1 MKTLKYLV
9 LATVLAAA
17 PACSKKEQEKKAPP
31 ITEPAGSAAG
41 SAEGS
46 AAAPGSAEGSAAAAE
61 PEAASDDSFVIEA
74 VHAEKKPDDPVAVR
88 FSGVKVVKADFD
100 PANLEGGT
108 ATIEVDLTSLSTD
121 SEKRDA
127 HLASP
132 DYLDTAKFATLTI
145 DIANV
150 KKKDDKTYN
159 AEAKVKLRDIEKTY
173 PVTFEV
179 VDAKDDWIKI
189 KGEHTFPRLDFNV
202 GKKPSK
208 DEGVGT
214 DLTAKINLTLKKT

>member
-17 PACSKKEQEKKAPP
+17 PACEKKEQEKKAPP
-31 ITEPAGSAAG
+31 TTEPAGSAVGSAEGSAAG

-46 AAAPGSAEGSAAAAE
+46 AAVAAPAAT
-61 PEAASDDSFVIEA
+61 DDSFVIEA

-100 PANLEGGT
+100 PANLEGGV
-108 ATIEVDLTSLSTD
+108 ATIEVDLTSLSSGSD
-121 SEKRDA
+121 KRDA
-127 HLASP
+127 HLATA
-132 DYLDTAKFATLTI
+132 DYIDTAKFATLTI

-150 KKKDDKTYN
+150 KKKDDKTFS
-159 AEAKVKLRDIEKTY
+159 ADAKVKLRDIEKTY

-179 VDAKDDWIKI
+179 VDAKDDWIKV
-189 KGEHTFPRLDFNV
+189 KGEHTFPRLDFKV
-202 GKKPSK
+202 GQEPNPK
-208 DEGVGT
+208 EGVGT
-214 DLTAKINLTLKKT
+214 DLTAKLNLTLKKT